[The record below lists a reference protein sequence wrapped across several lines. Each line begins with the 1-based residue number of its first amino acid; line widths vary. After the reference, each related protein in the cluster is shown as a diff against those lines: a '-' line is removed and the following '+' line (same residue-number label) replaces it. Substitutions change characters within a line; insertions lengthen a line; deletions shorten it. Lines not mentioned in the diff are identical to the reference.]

1 MTKRK
6 RNPGKGLLVGAGSWL
21 LAAGLAMGN
30 PFSVQAAVWQPKENG
45 VYYLLGEDGSILTG
59 WQSVDGLWYYLEP
72 DGTMK
77 RGWHSEGDTWYY
89 LEESGAMATGWKCID
104 GKYYWFREN
113 GAMQNTT
120 LYQEETQ
127 YTFEPNGSLSSV
139 KKKRNTGGGSYPIGF
154 LDTESQEMADALNE
168 LKADA
173 FDGDEEEDYYED
185 DKKDYDRDASFVLNA
200 RLQEIA
206 EHRMEMARSRGY
218 GSGRIPEEGTL
229 EEYLD
234 SVGYNS
240 SRRHMEVY
248 LINCDGVTH
257 AEEKLLRNHDSD
269 EKKRSDRVIYYKEM
283 GIAHESVNG
292 RDYFMLVFMR

>member
-1 MTKRK
+1 MKKR
-6 RNPGKGLLVGAGSWL
+6 RDWRREILLGAGIYF
-21 LAAGLAMGN
+21 LAAGLVLGDTVPA
-30 PFSVQAAVWQPKENG
+30 QAAIWQPGENG
-45 VYYLLGEDGSILTG
+45 AYYLLAEDGSRLTG
-59 WQSVDGLWYYLEP
+59 WQSVDGLWYYLEQ

-89 LEESGAMATGWKCID
+89 LEESGAMATGWKRID

-120 LYQEETQ
+120 LYQDETQ
-127 YTFEPNGSLSSV
+127 YTFDESGGLSSV
-139 KKKRNTGGGSYPIGF
+139 KKKRNTGGGSYAIGF
-154 LDTESQEMADALNE
+154 LDAESQEMADALNE
-168 LKADA
+168 LKAEA

-206 EHRMEMARSRGY
+206 EHRIKMARSRGY

-229 EEYLD
+229 SEYLD
-234 SVGYNS
+234 SVGYQAA
-240 SRRHMEVY
+240 RRHMEVY

-292 RDYFMLVFMR
+292 RDYFMLVLMR